1 MSDYVKRPYMAS
13 RQAIFG
19 IANEHGDDNEKLVE
33 LFRNRAELKKEF
45 EALRK
50 EKYRLQQLVKEQQG
64 ATARILQRLEH
75 LESLLVDPEWV
86 HTIVV
91 FYQLRSLNRRCESKL
106 AKFAEQLKQ
115 QRESRRREVQLQTW
129 REKLDAERAE
139 FEKELGGHRERLQ
152 TIEGKLHAEQ
162 QQAESMR
169 GLDKIFKR
177 RAVSDRFTELSEQLD
192 AARNEE
198 REFLDKIESIG
209 QAEPPDPLG
218 LSVAEKRSIN
228 FMILAFAQ
236 HLFLQFNDRDL
247 VSLVKESREKSAG
260 AINYGSK
267 RECDLLLERIAAH
280 IDSMEKA
287 SDYVDV
293 LKHRAELIA
302 EHAVFNQ
309 DDQAV
314 PIAGTVATV
323 FAINANGVV
332 TKSDANLV
340 GDNYWGIADVL
351 SR

>member
-1 MSDYVKRPYMAS
+1 MAS

-19 IANEHGDDNEKLVE
+19 TANEHGDDNEKLVE

-64 ATARILQRLEH
+64 ATARVLQRLEH

-86 HTIVV
+86 HTVVV
-91 FYQLRSLNRRCESKL
+91 FYQLRSLNRRCESRL

-115 QRESRRREVQLQTW
+115 QREGRRRDAQLRTW
-129 REKLDAERAE
+129 SEKLGAKKAVL
-139 FEKELGGHRERLQ
+139 EKKLGGHRERLRLL
-152 TIEGKLHAEQ
+152 EGKLQAERQ
-162 QQAESMR
+162 HAESMPAL
-169 GLDKIFKR
+169 GKIFKR
-177 RAVSDRFTELSEQLD
+177 RFVSDRFAELSEQLD

-198 REFLDKIESIG
+198 QEYLKKIESIE
-209 QAEPPDPLG
+209 QVEPPDPPG
-218 LSVAEKRSIN
+218 LTVAEKRSIN

-236 HLFLQFNDRDL
+236 HLFLQFSDRDL
-247 VSLVKESREKSAG
+247 VSLVKESCEKSAG
-260 AINYGSK
+260 AIKYGSK
-267 RECDLLLERIAAH
+267 RDCDLLLERIAAH
-280 IDSMEKA
+280 VDSMEKA

-293 LKHRAELIA
+293 LKHRAELMA
-302 EHAVFNQ
+302 EHAVFSQ
-309 DDQAV
+309 DDDVV

-323 FAINANGVV
+323 FAISANGVV

-340 GDNYWGIADVL
+340 GENYWGIANVL